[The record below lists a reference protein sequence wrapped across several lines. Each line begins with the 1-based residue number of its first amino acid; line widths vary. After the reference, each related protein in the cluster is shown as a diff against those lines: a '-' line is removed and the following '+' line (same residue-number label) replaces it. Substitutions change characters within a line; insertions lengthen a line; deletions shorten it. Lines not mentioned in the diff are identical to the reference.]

1 MTESH
6 PAMDPLLLDG
16 VKILDLSRVLAGP
29 FATQLLGD
37 LGANVVKVEHTERG
51 DDTRHWGPPFT
62 GGESAYFLSTNR
74 NKRSIKA
81 DFANAE
87 DLTWIKRL
95 AAEADVVI
103 ENYRRGALVRF
114 GLDYPAL
121 KATNPRLVYGSITS
135 FGPGRDEAL
144 PGYDFLVQAR
154 GGVMG
159 ITGPTDGEPMKVG
172 VAVSDI
178 VCGLYASNAV
188 LAALYRREQTGV
200 GSHVEIPLFE
210 SQVSWLANRAQE
222 YLVSG
227 EDKGRLGNAHPTIVP
242 YQVFQASDGPVAL
255 AVGNNL
261 QFASLCRALGCK
273 ELAVDPLFASN
284 PVRVANRTL
293 LVPILERIFATQTAS
308 EWIERI
314 GAGGVPCGPVNG
326 LAGVFADLHLA
337 TTDLVQSIEHPTA
350 GSVRLLAS
358 PILVNGQRPPIRRA
372 PPLHGQHSDEVTR
385 QGWAEAPPRSEP

>member
-1 MTESH
+1 
-6 PAMDPLLLDG
+6 MDPLLLDG
-16 VKILDLSRVLAGP
+16 VKVLDLSRVLAGP

-37 LGANVVKVEHTERG
+37 LGADVVKVEHAQRG
-51 DDTRHWGPPFT
+51 DDTRHWGPPFI

-81 DFANAE
+81 DFENAD
-87 DLTWIKRL
+87 DLAQVKRL

-103 ENYRRGALVRF
+103 ENYRRGALTRF

-121 KATNPRLVYGSITS
+121 QTTNPRLVYGSITS
-135 FGPGRDEAL
+135 FGPGRDQAL

-159 ITGPTDGEPMKVG
+159 ITGAPDGEPMKVG
-172 VAVSDI
+172 VAVADI

-188 LAALYRREQTGV
+188 LAALYRRAQTGA

-210 SQVSWLANRAQE
+210 SQVSWLANRAQDF
-222 YLVSG
+222 LVNG
-227 EDKGRLGNAHPTIVP
+227 EDQGRLGNAHPTIVP
-242 YQVFQASDGPVAL
+242 YQVFHASDEPVAL

-261 QFASLCRALGCK
+261 QFTALCRALGRE
-273 ELAVDPLFASN
+273 ELAAEARFATN
-284 PVRVANRTL
+284 PGRVANRNT
-293 LVPILERIFATQTAS
+293 LVPILAQIFATRPAA

-314 GAGGVPCGPVNG
+314 GAAGVPCGPVND
-326 LAGVFADLHLA
+326 LAGVFADPHLA
-337 TTDLVQSIEHPTA
+337 STNLVQTVEHPTA

-358 PILVNGQRPPIRRA
+358 PILVDGQRPPIRRA
-372 PPLHGQHSDEVTR
+372 PPLHGQHSDEILNR
-385 QGWAEAPPRSEP
+385 GWG